1 MEITRG
7 EYCQFSLTGR
17 LQLLQE
23 FGEFLG
29 VKIIENKSVQLYQIY
44 DFYVEVIYNDINH
57 KIEQVEVIKST
68 NLLSFYLH

>member
-29 VKIIENKSVQLYQIY
+29 VRIIEHKSIQLYHIH
-44 DFYVEVIYNDINH
+44 DFFVEVIYDNINH
-57 KIEQVEVIKST
+57 KIENAEIIKNE